1 MVTWSTSIPCSASS
15 SSTSRKESPYRR
27 YHRTAKTMIS
37 GGHRNPTNAELGTTG
52 IGRKRRGIIPPRSPT
67 GATLR
72 QCNRAY
78 GRIKLMVR
86 RGNLAEV
93 EQGFL
98 VIPGQ
103 GLPGIHVP
111 DPNDPE

>member
-1 MVTWSTSIPCSASS
+1 
-15 SSTSRKESPYRR
+15 
-27 YHRTAKTMIS
+27 
-37 GGHRNPTNAELGTTG
+37 
-52 IGRKRRGIIPPRSPT
+52 
-67 GATLR
+67 
-72 QCNRAY
+72 
-78 GRIKLMVR
+78 MVR